1 MNSIHLKRPRL
12 ASVTLA
18 AWVTLA
24 LPASAALVTL
34 HGSFLSFEGAV
45 AYPPGSA
52 GHTEF
57 GPSYINNVQVNPTTP
72 TARPGVGLGSL
83 TLGPGTTT
91 VVFHN
96 AEETRNLLA
105 FTPAPQQSVSSGDN
119 LFIGT
124 FILENG
130 SWFGGLGEGDAMFSF
145 QAWTVSDDP
154 ALNGHVFTDVIRY
167 HVTQFAVGNTP
178 QDNAD
183 VFSFV
188 GRSDL
193 GGMSVYEMS
202 DSPTGS
208 NRGSIDLYGR
218 IGSLIPTR
226 FDNAQGGAFIAA
238 VPEPSS
244 CLATALLLGVFGG
257 AMRLRHRANSR
268 SN

>member
-1 MNSIHLKRPRL
+1 
-12 ASVTLA
+12 VD
-18 AWVTLA
+18 
-24 LPASAALVTL
+24 
-34 HGSFLSFEGAV
+34 
-45 AYPPGSA
+45 
-52 GHTEF
+52 
-57 GPSYINNVQVNPTTP
+57 PTTP
-72 TARPGVGLGSL
+72 TSRPGVGFGSL

-91 VVFHN
+91 IVFYN
-96 AEETRNLLA
+96 AGETRNLLA
-105 FTPAPQQSVSSGDN
+105 FTPAPAQVVSSGDN
-119 LFIGT
+119 LFLGT
-124 FILENG
+124 FTLENG

-145 QAWTVSDDP
+145 QAWTASNDP

-167 HVTQFAVGNTP
+167 YITQGAAGNTP

-193 GGMSVYEMS
+193 GGMSVYEAF

-238 VPEPSS
+238 VPEP
-244 CLATALLLGVFGG
+244 TAASLWLLGG
-257 AMRLRHRANSR
+257 AGWWLARRARRQS
-268 SN
+268 